1 VDLARRYIISQGL
14 VKKPFCFDVLIGYPF
29 DDSTDWMATYL
40 ANPKAMVDEL
50 MLIVDRIKEIDEDS
64 IIMVNAAGRAGH
76 YLVTQAML
84 LGLHVRTG
92 TEDMAFRF
100 PHRNDL
106 IESNSE
112 CVLRVKQTAEALGR
126 RLATP
131 EEYRQMVGAK
141 RRGAKAAA

>member
-1 VDLARRYIISQGL
+1 
-14 VKKPFCFDVLIGYPF
+14 
-29 DDSTDWMATYL
+29 
-40 ANPKAMVDEL
+40 

-84 LGLHVRTG
+84 FGLHVRTG

-112 CVLRVKQTAEALGR
+112 CVLRVKHTAEALGR

-131 EEYRQMVGAK
+131 EEYRQTVGAK
-141 RRGAKAAA
+141 RRGAKVAA